1 MSQLALISNTLS
13 TLHHENMTIYYLVKL
28 GFIGVNVICLISAQ
42 NIGSSNEY
50 PQSTF
55 WAEIWKISEFLS
67 ETFSFWWW
75 NFHYIWIGVFSKWT
89 DSFVSYV
96 IILFQVDYT
105 NNSDITVRFT
115 LLDRPPPIG
124 NVKHPKLEPDLN
136 TVATLLSTAIN
147 NGTFKVKM
155 TPTGQT
161 VSL

>member
-1 MSQLALISNTLS
+1 M
-13 TLHHENMTIYYLVKL
+13 
-28 GFIGVNVICLISAQ
+28 
-42 NIGSSNEY
+42 
-50 PQSTF
+50 
-55 WAEIWKISEFLS
+55 
-67 ETFSFWWW
+67 
-75 NFHYIWIGVFSKWT
+75 FSKWT

-124 NVKHPKLEPDLN
+124 NVEHPKLEPDLN
-136 TVATLLSTAIN
+136 TVATQLSTAIN

-155 TPTGQT
+155 TPQGQT